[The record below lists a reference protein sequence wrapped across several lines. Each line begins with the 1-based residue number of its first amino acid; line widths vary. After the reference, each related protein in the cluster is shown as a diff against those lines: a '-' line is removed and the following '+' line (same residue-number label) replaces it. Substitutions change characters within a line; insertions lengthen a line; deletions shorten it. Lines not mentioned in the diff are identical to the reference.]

1 MLEED
6 YYIHCHDNCPFI
18 PELNLDIS
26 NHKLYSKCSKFE
38 NHSFVYYLNKE
49 KNSNYNYS
57 FISEKGEF
65 FSINKKKNIYRCDK
79 CQKQIDNLI
88 YCESC
93 EKILCIPCHNII
105 NSKINL
111 NSDNNSKRHYYLPIN
126 LLNTH
131 CIQHNKK
138 FTSYCNKCRIN
149 VCESCIIHQYHS
161 LISFYDLIPSKMT
174 RKKIKNLFN
183 SEKEQLTKIKNKFNK
198 INSEEKTLDDCHD
211 NYINKKTIEYQL
223 KLFIYRDFVQRLNKK
238 ELNYYS
244 LLNFNNI
251 QSKFDLISPNIIHY
265 LDDTKKNS
273 DKIANFFQENRNILQ
288 KKKII
293 MKKEET
299 NKATFLLSFNNNSL
313 FKNIGFI
320 AGFNNGE
327 IKLYGIDF
335 NEKYSSKIFNSSILY
350 IGSLSNN
357 SILITS
363 SFCGK
368 IFSFDGEELLIKNS
382 LEIKNVFISMI
393 KIIENQNNLDIISL
407 IKPGR
412 LLIWKYIKNINDYQT
427 FQEIKEDNFD
437 YCDILKLNNYKKE
450 ENKFN
455 FVCTLNKIFLKSD
468 KLYPNESQLV
478 FFELKKKIINEKVT
492 ESYEKTKIFKFNKYD
507 LILSSY
513 ENSLIQIDKNNLL
526 LVANKKNDISS
537 LLILFNLEYMEI
549 ITIYESQM
557 IKSIH
562 YIKLNYLIID
572 IEENNSHYLKEVKYI
587 GNEIIFEKFKIDID
601 SWVNSIALSDHN
613 SLAVST

>member
-1 MLEED
+1 MNNNINLMHEED
-6 YYIHCHDNCPFI
+6 YYIHCHENCPFI
-18 PELNLDIS
+18 PELNLDIF
-26 NHKLYSKCSKFE
+26 NHKLYSKCSKFV
-38 NHSFVYYLNKE
+38 NHSFVYELYKENKS
-49 KNSNYNYS
+49 NSNYS
-57 FISEKGEF
+57 FISEKGDF
-65 FSINKKKNIYRCDK
+65 FSINKTKNIYRCTK
-79 CQKQIDNLI
+79 CQKQKDNLI

-93 EKILCIPCHNII
+93 EKILCMPCHNNI

-138 FTSYCNKCRIN
+138 FTSFCNNCKIN

-161 LISFYDLIPSKMT
+161 LISFYDLIPSKFC

-183 SEKEQLTKIKNKFNK
+183 SEKEQLTKLKNKFN
-198 INSEEKTLDDCHD
+198 SEGKYNYEYHD
-211 NYINKKTIEYQL
+211 NYIDKKTVEYQI
-223 KLFIYRDFVQRLNKK
+223 KLCIYRDFIQRLNKK
-238 ELNYYS
+238 ELNYFS

-251 QSKFDLISPNIIHY
+251 QSKFDLIPSNIIHY
-265 LDDTKKNS
+265 LDDFKKNS
-273 DKIANFFQENRNILQ
+273 DKINNFFQEDRDILQ

-293 MKKEET
+293 MKKEDT
-299 NKATFLLSFNNNSL
+299 IKATFLLSINNNSL

-327 IKLYGIDF
+327 IKIYGIDF

-350 IGSLSNN
+350 IALLSNN

-412 LLIWKYIKNINDYQT
+412 ILIWKYLKNLNDYKI

-437 YCDILKLNNYKKE
+437 YCDILKLNNCKTD
-450 ENKFN
+450 ENEFN

-468 KLYPNESQLV
+468 NLYPSESKLV
-478 FFELKKKIINEKVT
+478 FFDLKKKIINKNPT
-492 ESYEKTKIFKFNKYD
+492 ASYEKEKIFNFNKYD
-507 LILSSY
+507 LILSSF
-513 ENSLIQIDKNNLL
+513 ENSCIQIDKNSLL
-526 LVANKKNDISS
+526 LVSNKKSDISS
-537 LLILFNLEYMEI
+537 LLILFNFKYFI
-549 ITIYESQM
+549 
-557 IKSIH
+557 
-562 YIKLNYLIID
+562 
-572 IEENNSHYLKEVKYI
+572 LK
-587 GNEIIFEKFKIDID
+587 
-601 SWVNSIALSDHN
+601 
-613 SLAVST
+613 